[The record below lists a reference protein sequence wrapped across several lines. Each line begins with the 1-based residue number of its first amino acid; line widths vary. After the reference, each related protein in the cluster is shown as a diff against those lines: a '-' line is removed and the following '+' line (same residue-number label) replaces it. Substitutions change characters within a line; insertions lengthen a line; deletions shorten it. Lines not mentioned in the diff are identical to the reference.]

1 VVSARLYLMRLCRSA
16 FKNSCLAKGA
26 GKMKSL
32 TLFNAMMMLLIAG
45 CLSACSNAPNK
56 SPDVADN
63 IRKSL
68 DQANLKDVSVSQD
81 RDKGVVT
88 LSGTTATDS
97 DKVQAESIAK
107 SIAGS
112 QVVANEIAVR
122 PPNDASTAKKVD
134 SDVDNAIEK
143 NLHAVLVKNRLDHA
157 VQYDVKN
164 GVVTLSGTV
173 NSLAKRA
180 EVEKMATKVPNV
192 QQVVN
197 ELEVKNQKAS
207 SSS

>member
-1 VVSARLYLMRLCRSA
+1 
-16 FKNSCLAKGA
+16 
-26 GKMKSL
+26 MKSL
-32 TLFNAMMMLLIAG
+32 KLFNSMVVFLVAG
-45 CLSACSNAPNK
+45 CLSACANTPTK

-88 LSGTTATDS
+88 ISGSTSSDS
-97 DKVQAESIAK
+97 DKAQAESIAK

-122 PPNDASTAKKVD
+122 PPNDASTAKKAD
-134 SDVDNAIEK
+134 SDLDGAIEK

-157 VQYDVKN
+157 VKYDVKN

-173 NSLAKRA
+173 NSPAKRA
-180 EVEKMATKVPNV
+180 EVEKMASKVPNV

-197 ELEVKNQKAS
+197 ELQVKNQKATS
-207 SSS
+207 SS